1 MGWDKKPL
9 PSGQQLLKPYHYRIH
24 SSVSLSALLFHYIV
38 CAFNEITAIS
48 QRADR
53 HGTTILVVLQLNFFT
68 ICSSSLVQLPLENSG
83 TYSKEENLFVFG
95 NISILVFPNE
105 CSLITVIITN
115 AWRCRGTNTSWK
127 GFRSWIHELP
137 MIFLLNYIK
146 ISYLSFKNALS
157 EIFN

>member
-38 CAFNEITAIS
+38 CAFNEITTIS

-53 HGTTILVVLQLNFFT
+53 HGTTYTRCFTTQLLSHYFFT

-95 NISILVFPNE
+95 NISILVLPNE

-115 AWRCRGTNTSWK
+115 AWRCRGTNMSWK
-127 GFRSWIHELP
+127 GFKSWIRELP
-137 MIFLLNYIK
+137 TIFLLKYI
-146 ISYLSFKNALS
+146 IFLS
-157 EIFN
+157 